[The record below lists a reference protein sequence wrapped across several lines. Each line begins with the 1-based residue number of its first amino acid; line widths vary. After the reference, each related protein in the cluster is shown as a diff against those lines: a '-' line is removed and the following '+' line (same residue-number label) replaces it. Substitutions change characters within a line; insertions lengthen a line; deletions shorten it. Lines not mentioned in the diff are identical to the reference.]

1 VGAEPGP
8 LRPVAPRLLPA
19 LIFCVTAVAFLPAL
33 GGQFLDWDDFVNFVA
48 NPYYRG
54 LGWAQI
60 RWMFTTTLMGHYIP
74 LTWTSLGVNYV
85 LGGMN
90 PWGYHLGNLLLHASN
105 ATLVYLIARRLI
117 AAAATGGAQG
127 GPPAPALAW
136 ASALGAVL
144 FGVHPLRVE
153 SVAWITERRDVLCG
167 LFFLLSVLAYLKGVE
182 GGGRLRPT
190 ARWLSLGAF
199 AAALLSKAAAMPLP
213 AVLLLL
219 DVYPLRRRPLGWR
232 RLLSEKLLYVA
243 LAAAAAVTA
252 LIALRRGV
260 AVTSYDQYG
269 VVARVGMVAYSILF
283 YPIAFLWPMHLSP
296 MYELPAQVTLGT
308 WPFLPALLGLVSVTG
323 ALVLARRR
331 WPAGLAAWMYSA
343 LMVLPVSGV
352 VHSGSQ
358 LVNDRYSYLSGLGF
372 ALLGGAALWTGLAL
386 RERGRVST
394 RTAGGMAG
402 AACLIVVLLGL
413 TTWTQAHAWRDPETL
428 WRWAV
433 DMDPTCALCHGNLG
447 AAITSSPTGTA
458 RLDEAEGHLRR
469 ALALRPDSPIPHFNL
484 GTLLLVRGQYAE
496 AEAAFRRYGDL
507 SPGST
512 RGQARLGL
520 LAIFR
525 GQYAEAVS
533 LLGKA
538 RGAPDRL
545 TPAPGTPAS
554 GLLAV
559 AVDLVENDPGALALL
574 GQVLVD
580 QGHPSEAVAAL
591 RRAVALT
598 PGSVAPRF
606 TLVQAY
612 RDSGRPDLARQEL
625 STLRTLDP
633 VAAGRLSVR

>member
-1 VGAEPGP
+1 VTRARRFGILVP
-8 LRPVAPRLLPA
+8 LAIFAITVAAFIPA
-19 LIFCVTAVAFLPAL
+19 LQ
-33 GGQFLDWDDFVNFVA
+33 GQFLNWDDFVNFSA

-60 RWMFTTTLMGHYIP
+60 RWMFTATLMGHYIP
-74 LTWTSLGVNYV
+74 LTWMSLGFNYV

-105 ATLVYLIARRLI
+105 AILVYLIARRLM
-117 AAAATGGAQG
+117 AAATISGAQDG
-127 GPPAPALAW
+127 RAVGPLTW
-136 ASALGAVL
+136 GSALSALL
-144 FGVHPLRVE
+144 FGIHPLRVE

-167 LFFLLSVLAYLKGVE
+167 LFFLLTVLAYLKGVE
-182 GGGRLRPT
+182 GGGELRSP

-199 AAALLSKAAAMPLP
+199 AAALLSKAAAMPIP

-219 DVYPLRRRPLGWR
+219 DIYPLRRVYAGWK
-232 RLLSEKLLYVA
+232 RLLSEKLPYMA

-269 VVARVGMVAYSILF
+269 AVARVGMVAYSILF

-296 MYELPAQVTLGT
+296 MYELPAKVNLGT
-308 WPFLPALLGLVSVTG
+308 WPFLPALLGLVAVTG
-323 ALVLARRR
+323 TLVLTRRR
-331 WPAGLAAWMYSA
+331 WPAGLAAWTYSA
-343 LMVLPVSGV
+343 LTVLPVSGV

-372 ALLGGAALWTGLAL
+372 ALLGGAALRTGLVL
-386 RERGRVST
+386 HERGRVST
-394 RTAGGMAG
+394 RTAGGMA
-402 AACLIVVLLGL
+402 AAASLVVVLLGL
-413 TTWTQAHAWRDPETL
+413 TTWTQTHVWRDPETL

-447 AAITSSPTGTA
+447 AAITSSPTGSA
-458 RLDEAEGHLRR
+458 RLGEAEAQLRR

-484 GTLLLVRGQYAE
+484 GNLLLVRGQYPE
-496 AEAAFRRYGDL
+496 AEAAFKRYGDL

-512 RGQARLGL
+512 RGLARLGL
-520 LAIFR
+520 LAILR
-525 GQYAEAVS
+525 GRYAEAVA
-533 LLGKA
+533 LLDQA
-538 RGAPDRL
+538 RGSPDGL
-545 TPAPGTPAS
+545 TPTSGTPAS

-559 AVDLVENDPGALALL
+559 AVDLVEDDPGALTLL

-580 QGHPSEAVAAL
+580 QGHPSEAVGAL
-591 RRAVALT
+591 RRAVALA
-598 PGSVAPRF
+598 PASVAPRF
-606 TLVQAY
+606 ALVQAY
-612 RDSGRPDLARQEL
+612 RDSGRPDLAHQEL
-625 STLRTLDP
+625 SSLRTLDP